1 MARQSGR
8 DGGSQTLKGVVVVV
22 VLVALGIAVLARA
35 GGSHAPSPAA
45 ARQAGATTTTTVP
58 SSTTTTTL
66 VPAAQIKL
74 QVLNGVGTGSL
85 AGEWSNKLKANPGYQ
100 TLTPLNATA
109 RVTSSSIY
117 VVTPGFVPEA
127 DALASVVGL
136 PTSAVNTTTPP
147 PSSAPIPSSALSNAN
162 LVLVIGPDL
171 AASA

>member
-1 MARQSGR
+1 MTRQGGH
-8 DGGSQTLKGVVVVV
+8 DGGSQTVKGIVVVA
-22 VLVALGIAVLARA
+22 VLVALGVAVLARA
-35 GGSHAPSPAA
+35 GGSHAPAPAA
-45 ARQAGATTTTTVP
+45 ARQAPATTTTTAP
-58 SSTTTTTL
+58 SSTTTTL

-136 PTSAVNTTTPP
+136 PTSAVNTTAPP
-147 PSSAPIPSSALSNAN
+147 PSSAPIPSSALSGAN